1 MDNIN
6 AQAYDSETKWMKI
19 IGFASVLFIFI
30 SCIGLLGLVMLSIEQ
45 RTKEIGIRKVL
56 GAAITTIVAMIT
68 RQFVVLVAVAFLI
81 ALPVAYYATNMWLQG
96 FPYRIIPQWW
106 IYAVAGGVVIAA
118 AWIITSIQAVRAG
131 MQNPVKSLRSE

>member
-1 MDNIN
+1 
-6 AQAYDSETKWMKI
+6 
-19 IGFASVLFIFI
+19 
-30 SCIGLLGLVMLSIEQ
+30 
-45 RTKEIGIRKVL
+45 
-56 GAAITTIVAMIT
+56 MIT